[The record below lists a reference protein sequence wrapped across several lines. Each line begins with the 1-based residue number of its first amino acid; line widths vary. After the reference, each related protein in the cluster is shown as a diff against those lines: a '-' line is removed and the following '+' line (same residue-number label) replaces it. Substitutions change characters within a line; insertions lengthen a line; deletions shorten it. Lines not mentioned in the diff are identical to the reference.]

1 MQTRKR
7 RAQLAKIVCMSS
19 NNNNNNNN
27 NNCSSNNNN
36 MSKYLKKQPTNV
48 AIARPRSHWL
58 TEKQREE

>member
-19 NNNNNNNN
+19 NNNS
-27 NNCSSNNNN
+27 NNCSSSNNN
-36 MSKYLKKQPTNV
+36 MNKYLKKQPTNV

-58 TEKQREE
+58 TEKQREEWKGH